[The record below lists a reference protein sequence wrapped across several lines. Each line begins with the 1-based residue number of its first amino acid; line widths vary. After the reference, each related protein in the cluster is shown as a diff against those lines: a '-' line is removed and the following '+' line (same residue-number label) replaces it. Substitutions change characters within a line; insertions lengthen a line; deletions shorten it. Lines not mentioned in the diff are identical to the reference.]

1 LIDAIAK
8 DPMFKS
14 RIEAMS
20 KTFREIEDSGRGVKI
35 IERILGG
42 PQKALADSMTTEKQ
56 GGYYARN
63 N

>member
-1 LIDAIAK
+1 
-8 DPMFKS
+8 MFKS
-14 RIEAMS
+14 RIDAMS